1 MPSLKLSDQD
11 GKALLSTNLHAGSG
25 LGRYLKPVTE
35 LRASLKLANAL
46 KRPLSNVGEQGREL
60 DLSLADDLPV
70 GGSALTLDA
79 GAHAAIN
86 IHPSGS
92 ALFDADDLREAVV
105 VPNGLSYVALSLAAR
120 IKAGL
125 EGERGTLSFGF
136 QAGTGLEYRFLF
148 PVELASSDPLL
159 GVAIGKMFSAAVIP
173 ADVSD
178 LAAMPVG
185 SHALLAGDGEIEISG
200 EVALSAVS
208 NVLATPG
215 LPLIGGLKVSQAAS
229 VSVGATWSASGAI
242 ELRIT
247 KTGTNQV
254 RIAYHRRRG
263 TGLAVGAKA
272 SLGVSATVRDS
283 DVLKLLFKALSADP
297 EADLMALVGADLD
310 DEQIAAIQEAIA
322 ASVDRSMRL
331 AAELQLSSRREGQ
344 ALFAYDV
351 NLDALNEEDRT
362 AVADALHGR
371 LTGLERLAA
380 ASGGAVNLA
389 GSGAARLRERK
400 VSWRIN
406 LFGALNAASLVDLV
420 RSGTVTFDPVSGS
433 LNAADQITSKRIL
446 VKTRPLESDTEKVR
460 RVVFES
466 LIVTAAYQCSRTVN
480 ALDLTASHTYVEQHG
495 RTRREEMTSHYDAI
509 VALGLCD
516 EAERDRR
523 LGSAIDFGPST
534 LMLECRLDRD
544 ACDALFFDR
553 SGKPRARESYEHI
566 ARQAFLALIPADDPE
581 RSFRRGPLERDA
593 AFDQMKRLG
602 QASLAQAL
610 PDHIAHNAA
619 RLGAVTSD
627 YSTIVWWATAM
638 EKAGKALVAARQFM
652 DTHTAVAGDTPQFR
666 KVRAQLEDALA
677 RVVVTTEARWG
688 DPWDILAL
696 DAASAQAAD
705 ARAIIVSPHLSAAY
719 GEPARI
725 DTEGVALESIPGT
738 DLPAAR
744 GVRAATRG
752 DRQLSEDQRETL
764 RRHVVNLRGGDFST
778 SGAFT
783 SAEADVRRI
792 FTEHLP
798 AELAERRAAGE
809 RLRVV
814 FYAHGGLTEEIDGL
828 LAAASTIRFWR
839 SNKIYPVFFV
849 WETGI
854 KETLHDIVTNLVD
867 LTPRTARGT
876 RSPLTD
882 AVIEAAAREGGQA
895 VWSQM
900 KKSAAQAVRSGGGAR
915 TVAALARDL
924 WAESAGDLE
933 VHALG
938 HSAGAIFHSHFLPVL
953 LEQSTT
959 AESPVEVQS
968 LHLLAPAVTTTLF
981 KSALKDLVGA
991 GKGIRRLTMYTMND
1005 DLEKIDPST
1014 HPYGKSLLYLVSGA
1028 FEAERN
1034 EPILGLE
1041 RSLKRDVDLIR
1052 FFGLAGPRKEADVLF
1067 SKTPAGTALR
1077 NRSESTTHGG
1087 FDNDVATMTS
1097 LVRRVLDVPD
1107 TTSVVDYFQDAVEG
1121 RQPART
1127 TSLVEAVER
1136 GSPAARMTLPRQQ
1149 RPAATPKKPWTVL
1162 VWLAGDNNLESFA
1175 LTDLEEMKRV
1185 GSSDQLNIVAQ
1196 LDTMA
1201 DDRTRRY
1208 FLRRGTPVEDDAV
1221 EEVGET
1227 NTGDPA
1233 VAIDFFVWAMQRYPS
1248 ERVLAVIWNHGSGI
1262 DEADVYARAAA
1273 RGVSLGRGSASRA
1286 GGAAPAGNVRTMMSR
1301 RYRRALFSTT
1311 LDAAMNNR
1319 AIAYDDSSRDFL
1331 DNAELKRVLEQV
1343 NSETGRA
1350 IDLLGFDACLMNMLE
1365 IAYQLRTTA
1374 RFIVGSEE
1382 IEPGD
1387 GWPYDKVLADLAA
1400 RPKLSAAEL
1409 GAVIVKRYAASY
1421 TSESV
1426 TQSLLDLDRVGTC
1439 AVAVDALAAALI
1451 KALKT
1456 ASEYAAVAKALN
1468 ATLRFDMEEF
1478 VDLGHLCSELAAR
1491 SKNAAV
1497 KKAAKAVL
1505 AAISGPEGLVA
1516 AEAHKGRKLNK
1527 ALGVAIYAPRGAA
1540 ARTYSK
1546 LDFAKATKWGEFL
1559 DAYTNA

>member
-1 MPSLKLSDQD
+1 MPTLKLSDQD
-11 GKALLSTNLHAGSG
+11 GKALLSTNLDAGSG
-25 LGRYLKPVTE
+25 LGKYLKPVTE
-35 LRASLKLANAL
+35 LRASLKLASAF
-46 KRPLSNVGEQGREL
+46 KRPLSDVGEQGREL
-60 DLSLADDLPV
+60 DLSLADDLPI
-70 GGSALTLDA
+70 GGSALTIDA
-79 GAHAAIN
+79 AAHASIN
-86 IHPSGS
+86 VHPSGS
-92 ALFDADDLREAVV
+92 TLFDADDLREAVV
-105 VPNGLSYVALSLAAR
+105 VPNGSSYVALSLAAR

-125 EGERGTLSFGF
+125 DGERSALSFGF

-148 PVELASSDPLL
+148 PVDLASGDPRL
-159 GVAIGKMFSAAVIP
+159 GDAIGKMFSSAVIP

-215 LPLIGGLKVSQAAS
+215 LPIIGSLKVTQAAS
-229 VSVGATWSASGAI
+229 VSVDATWSASGAI

-247 KTGTNQV
+247 KSGTNQV

-263 TGLAVGAKA
+263 TSLAVGAKA

-283 DVLKLLFKALSADP
+283 DVLKLLFRALSPDP
-297 EADLMALVGADLD
+297 EADLMALVGAGLA

-331 AAELQLSSRREGQ
+331 AAELQFSSRREGQ

-351 NLDALNEEDRT
+351 NLDALNEDGRT

-389 GSGAARLRERK
+389 MSGTARLRERRA
-400 VSWRIN
+400 SWRIN

-433 LNAADQITSKRIL
+433 LNAADQITSRRIL

-466 LIVTAAYQCSRTVN
+466 LIVTAAYQCSRTVK

-495 RTRREEMTSHYDAI
+495 RTRREDMKSHYDAI

-516 EAERDRR
+516 AAERDRR
-523 LGSAIDFGPST
+523 LGSEADFGPST

-544 ACDALFFDR
+544 ACDALFLDQ
-553 SGKPRARESYEHI
+553 SGKPRTRESYEHI
-566 ARQAFLALIPADDPE
+566 ARHAFLALIPADDPE

-610 PDHIAHNAA
+610 PDHIARNAA

-638 EKAGKALVAARQFM
+638 EKAGQALVSARQFM
-652 DTHTAVAGDTPQFR
+652 DTHTMDAGDSPQFR
-666 KVRAQLEDALA
+666 KVRAQLEEALA

-696 DAASAQAAD
+696 DAASSQAAD
-705 ARAIIVSPHLSAAY
+705 TRAIIVSPHLSAAY
-719 GEPARI
+719 EEPARI
-725 DTEGVALESIPGT
+725 DTEGVALESVPDASMPG
-738 DLPAAR
+738 AR
-744 GVRAATRG
+744 GVRGAARG
-752 DRQLSEDQRETL
+752 GRQLTESERETL
-764 RRHVVNLRGGDFST
+764 RRHVVNLREGDFST

-792 FTEHLP
+792 FTEFLP
-798 AELAERRAAGE
+798 AELAQRRAAGE
-809 RLRVV
+809 KLRLF
-814 FYAHGGLTEEIDGL
+814 FYAHGGLTEEIEGL
-828 LAAASTIRFWR
+828 LAALSTIRFWR
-839 SNKIYPVFFV
+839 LNRIYPVFFV

-854 KETLHDIVTNLVD
+854 KETLHDIFTDLVD
-867 LTPRTARGT
+867 RTPRTTRGP

-882 AVIEAAAREGGQA
+882 AVLEAAARQGGLA

-915 TVAALARDL
+915 TVAALTRDL
-924 WAESAGDLE
+924 WADSAGDME
-933 VHALG
+933 IHGLG

-953 LEQSTT
+953 LEPSTT
-959 AESPVEVQS
+959 AGPVEVQS
-968 LHLLAPAVTTTLF
+968 LHLLAPAVTTALF
-981 KSALKDLVGA
+981 KSNLKDLVGA
-991 GKGIRRLTMYTMND
+991 GKGIRNLTMYTMND

-1087 FDNDVATMTS
+1087 FDNDAATMTS

-1107 TTSVVDYFQDAVEG
+1107 ATSVVDYFQDAVEG
-1121 RQPART
+1121 RQPPMTAGV
-1127 TSLVEAVER
+1127 VEAVER
-1136 GSPAARMTLPRQQ
+1136 GSKAARTKPLGKH
-1149 RPAATPKKPWTVL
+1149 RPAATPTKPWTVL
-1162 VWLAGDNNLESFA
+1162 VWMAGDNNLESFA

-1185 GSSDQLNIVAQ
+1185 GSTDQLNIVAQ

-1208 FLRRGTPVEDDAV
+1208 FLRRGTPVEDDVV
-1221 EEVGET
+1221 EELGET

-1262 DEADVYARAAA
+1262 DEADIYARAA
-1273 RGVSLGRGSASRA
+1273 RGGSVGRGGSRS
-1286 GGAAPAGNVRTMMSR
+1286 GAAAAAGNVRTMMSR

-1311 LDAAMNNR
+1311 LEAAINNR

-1343 NSETGRA
+1343 TSETGRA

-1400 RPKLSAAEL
+1400 RPKLSAADL
-1409 GAVIVKRYAASY
+1409 GAIVVKRYAASY
-1421 TSESV
+1421 ASESV
-1426 TQSLLDLDRVGTC
+1426 TQSLLDLDRVGAC
-1439 AVAVDALAAALI
+1439 AAAVDALAAALI

-1456 ASEYAAVAKALN
+1456 PAEYAAVAKALN

-1478 VDLGHLCSELAAR
+1478 VDLGHLCSELAVR
-1491 SKNAAV
+1491 SKDAGV
-1497 KKAAKAVL
+1497 KKAAKGVL
-1505 AAISGPEGLVA
+1505 AAISGPQGLVA
-1516 AEAHKGRKLNK
+1516 AEAHKGGKLNK

-1540 ARTYSK
+1540 AKTYSK
-1546 LDFAKATKWGEFL
+1546 LDFAKTTKWGQFL